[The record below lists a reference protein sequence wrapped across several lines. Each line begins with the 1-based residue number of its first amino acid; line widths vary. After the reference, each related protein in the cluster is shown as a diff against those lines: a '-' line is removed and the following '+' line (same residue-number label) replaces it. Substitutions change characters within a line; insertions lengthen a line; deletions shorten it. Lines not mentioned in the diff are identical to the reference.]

1 MRTYYQVLGVSED
14 ARPDE
19 IKRAYRRL
27 VRQLHPDLTGGDTT
41 LPLRQVIQAYET
53 LSDEQRR
60 RSYDQDLAGR
70 RRPPAPETD
79 HRGWFADEIA
89 IDFPSIADV
98 VDRIRDAFLGADEA
112 ADRPLSAEILLSRRE
127 AFDGVTVPLEV
138 PVRSTCPLCGGR
150 GESWM
155 EPCRGCAGTGAWHLP
170 HRVRLSVP
178 AGVADGMRFHFT
190 ITAPHTPP
198 THVEVRVA
206 VR

>member
-14 ARPDE
+14 APPGE
-19 IKRAYRRL
+19 IKRAYRHL
-27 VRQLHPDLTGGDTT
+27 VRQFHPDLTGGDTEV
-41 LPLRQVIQAYET
+41 PLRQVIQAYET

-60 RSYDQDLAGR
+60 RSYDQDLAAR
-70 RRPPAPETD
+70 RRPVAAAE
-79 HRGWFADEIA
+79 HRTWFADEIA
-89 IDFPSIADV
+89 IDFPSISEV
-98 VDRIRDAFLGADEA
+98 VDRIRQAFLGAEEA
-112 ADRPLSAEILLSRRE
+112 VDDALSAEILVSRRE
-127 AFDGVTVPLEV
+127 AVDGVTVPLDV

-155 EPCRGCAGTGAWHLP
+155 EPCRGCGGTGQWHLP

-178 AGVADGMRFHFT
+178 AGVADGTRFHFT
-190 ITAPHTPP
+190 INAPHTPP